1 MIVQNVSKDSKTD
14 ISFTAPE
21 EQKDDVMNIL
31 SNLTKDLNA
40 EGSDKDENIARVSII
55 GAGNVGSSCAEYIS
69 LKSIATTTQL
79 NKSTIIRICRS
90 LIKHNFLVKDEFTG
104 NYQLGYS
111 SWKIGSIFKNTFQV
125 DAEMRN
131 ILKNICIKTG
141 QSVGYWIRTG
151 QKKVC
156 LYRVN
161 SKSELNHHLTEGSV
175 YPLVAG
181 SGKIL
186 LAYSE
191 NKTKLIKEI
200 EKKGYIHTAE
210 ERVKNIASVAIP
222 IFNSENKFCGVLN
235 DVSYT
240 HLTLPTKA

>member
-1 MIVQNVSKDSKTD
+1 MW
-14 ISFTAPE
+14 
-21 EQKDDVMNIL
+21 
-31 SNLTKDLNA
+31 
-40 EGSDKDENIARVSII
+40 GSV
-55 GAGNVGSSCAEYIS
+55 
-69 LKSIATTTQL
+69 
-79 NKSTIIRICRS
+79 
-90 LIKHNFLVKDEFTG
+90 
-104 NYQLGYS
+104 
-111 SWKIGSIFKNTFQV
+111 FKNTFQV
-125 DAEMRN
+125 DVEMRN
-131 ILKNICIKTG
+131 ILNNICIKTG

-222 IFNSENKFCGVLN
+222 IFNSENQFCGVLN
-235 DVSYT
+235 VSGWKQYFNKKQIINYVKILN
-240 HLTLPTKA
+240 HNQNILRKIIN

>member
-1 MIVQNVSKDSKTD
+1 
-14 ISFTAPE
+14 
-21 EQKDDVMNIL
+21 
-31 SNLTKDLNA
+31 
-40 EGSDKDENIARVSII
+40 
-55 GAGNVGSSCAEYIS
+55 
-69 LKSIATTTQL
+69 
-79 NKSTIIRICRS
+79 
-90 LIKHNFLVKDEFTG
+90 
-104 NYQLGYS
+104 
-111 SWKIGSIFKNTFQV
+111 
-125 DAEMRN
+125 MRN

-222 IFNSENKFCGVLN
+222 IFNSENQASEINTYDQDDLNELYFNRDVTDTRGNKQSVLEVILKGIGN
-235 DVSYT
+235 SN
-240 HLTLPTKA
+240 LKK